1 MYLVLL
7 NFSVNAQ
14 QVKNKY
20 NSMNL
25 GLWKKKKGSI
35 DNIPTNKLN
44 LVALSLCGLTQNHV
58 KVLVRPISAISAFSR
73 KLKRDNLQR
82 CDLEVHASCILIK

>member
-25 GLWKKKKGSI
+25 GLWKKKKR
-35 DNIPTNKLN
+35 
-44 LVALSLCGLTQNHV
+44 QY
-58 KVLVRPISAISAFSR
+58 R
-73 KLKRDNLQR
+73 
-82 CDLEVHASCILIK
+82 